1 LDTPSRANIL
11 EPLKVALAL
20 EEEGR
25 KFFAEAAARVRNA
38 HARQT
43 LEFLA
48 GEETKHIERIKE
60 FYRSIESGTQAPE
73 IVSAEPIA
81 QRVKAFNDHLAT
93 LRAEI
98 NASASDV
105 EAYTMAVKFEN
116 GAADFYRE
124 QKEASS
130 EPPVR
135 AFYQWLIDEESLH
148 SEVLSSCLLFI
159 QDPTRWFQQRQ
170 P

>member
-1 LDTPSRANIL
+1 LDSQSKANIL

-48 GEETKHIERIKE
+48 AEETKHIERIKE
-60 FYRSIESGTQAPE
+60 FHRSIESGTEAPK
-73 IVSAEPIA
+73 IA
-81 QRVKAFNDHLAT
+81 PSESISQRVMAFNDHLAT

-98 NASASDV
+98 HASASDV

-116 GAADFYRE
+116 GAADFYR
-124 QKEASS
+124 QQMEASS

-135 AFYQWLIDEESLH
+135 AFYQWLIEEESLH

-159 QDPTRWFQQRQ
+159 QDPTGWFRQRQ
-170 P
+170 S